1 MVGVLRAGN
10 NATVLNRGGLGYTQA
25 LIDLI
30 IQKTD
35 QSPAVKAQLESPE
48 RNVLNGL
55 LFHPESDSVK
65 AEETRNYLEGL
76 VPSQKALM
84 SEHLLKLFPSQTGP
98 ESSPAPDMPPGG
110 MNREQLMALIE
121 SFQGS
126 GRLPGGLSQAID
138 PSMMEQMM
146 DMAQAYMQ
154 GNLSGLDETQK
165 ATMLDLFVKDASE
178 SQLVTFYDE
187 VIAREAGSLEDTL
200 RSLGMVDKSS
210 PSSISLYSDS
220 FEAKEALTDAINR
233 YNSTAD
239 ADKKITYT
247 DFVSLIT
254 SSVTNI
260 VNVITFVLVAFV
272 AVSLVVSSLMIGII
286 TYISVLERTKEIG
299 ILRAVGASKK
309 DVSRVF
315 TAETVIIGL
324 TAGGIGVI
332 VSVLLSIPINML
344 IHILTKDEK
353 INAVLPILS
362 AFILIGISVLLSII
376 AGRIPA
382 RIAAKKDPVVALRTE

>member
-1 MVGVLRAGN
+1 MSRYPGEYRDLIGRVYTAVPDSLFYQQGSNGRFAYLGDDPAAFKEVVKEGIPLKVVGVLRAGN

-30 IQKTD
+30 IKKTD
-35 QSPAVKAQLESPE
+35 QSPAVRAQLESPE

-55 LFHPESDSVK
+55 LFHPENDAIK

-84 SEHLLKLFPSQTGP
+84 SERLLKLFPSQTGP

-110 MNREQLMALIE
+110 MNREQLMSLIE

-233 YNSTAD
+233 YNGTAD
-239 ADKKITYT
+239 ADKQITYT

-299 ILRAVGASKK
+299 ILRAVGASK
-309 DVSRVF
+309 R
-315 TAETVIIGL
+315 TC
-324 TAGGIGVI
+324 
-332 VSVLLSIPINML
+332 
-344 IHILTKDEK
+344 
-353 INAVLPILS
+353 
-362 AFILIGISVLLSII
+362 
-376 AGRIPA
+376 
-382 RIAAKKDPVVALRTE
+382 PVCSPRKRSSLA